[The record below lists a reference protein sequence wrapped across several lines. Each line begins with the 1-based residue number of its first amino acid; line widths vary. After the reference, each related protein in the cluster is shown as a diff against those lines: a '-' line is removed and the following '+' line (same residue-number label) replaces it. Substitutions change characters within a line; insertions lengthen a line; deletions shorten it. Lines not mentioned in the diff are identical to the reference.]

1 MLQANLL
8 SKEILTKNEHKEG
21 PNLKHITLIFW
32 TTNRNINWEEDFQ
45 TCIKNTL
52 VFNFQKNSEI

>member
-21 PNLKHITLIFW
+21 PNLKHITL
-32 TTNRNINWEEDFQ
+32 
-45 TCIKNTL
+45 
-52 VFNFQKNSEI
+52 NFLDYKWKHKLGGRFSNLHKKHPGF